1 MDNEI
6 INIQTN
12 EQGERRVSAREL
24 YKALGIKER
33 FSLWFSRY
41 EDMFVESEDYT
52 SVGLPTEVQNNGGV
66 QVRVLDDYS
75 LSVDMAKHIS
85 MMTKTERGNQIRDYF
100 IQVENEHRT
109 LLSNP
114 EYQMAMGLKSAQVLL
129 EQKNKEIEVMKPKAL
144 MADAITASEEAISIG
159 ALARILSTSG
169 YKTGQQRLFQQMRN
183 EGYLIT
189 RRGRHFNHPKQ
200 QYLNQG
206 LFDLDEKPYFK
217 PNGETGVS
225 LTTLVTG
232 KGQQYFIN
240 KYIEEGA

>member
-1 MDNEI
+1 MNNEL

-12 EQGERRVSAREL
+12 EQGEQRVSARDL
-24 YKALGIKER
+24 HKALGLKKK
-33 FSLWFSRY
+33 FTDWWKQY
-41 EDMFVESEDYT
+41 VGMFIQGTDWTSSPKSE
-52 SVGLPTEVQNNGGV
+52 EVKNNGGV

-100 IQVENEHRT
+100 IQVENEHRE
-109 LLSNP
+109 LLNNP
-114 EYQMAMGLKSAQVLL
+114 QYQMAMGLKSAQVLL
-129 EQKNKEIEVMKPKAL
+129 EQKDKEIEVMKPKAV
-144 MADAITASEEAISIG
+144 MADAITASDEAISIG

-169 YKTGQQRLFQQMRN
+169 YKTGQQRLFQQLRD

-189 RRGRHFNHPKQ
+189 RRGRNFNHPKQ
-200 QYLNQG
+200 QYLDQR

-240 KYIEEGA
+240 KYINEEA

>member
-1 MDNEI
+1 MDNELI
-6 INIQTN
+6 AIQTN
-12 EQGERRVSAREL
+12 EQGEQRVSAREL
-24 YKALGIKER
+24 HKALGLKKH
-33 FSLWFSRY
+33 FADWWKQY
-41 EDMFVESEDYT
+41 QDMFVEGNDFMGAPQSAPIKN
-52 SVGLPTEVQNNGGV
+52 GNGRVQY
-66 QVRVLDDYS
+66 LDDYS

-100 IQVENEHRT
+100 IQVENEHRE
-109 LLSNP
+109 LLNNP
-114 EYQMAMGLKSAQVLL
+114 QYQMAMGLKSAQVLL
-129 EQKNKEIEVMKPKAL
+129 DQKDKEIEVMKPKAV
-144 MADAITASEEAISIG
+144 MADAITASDEAISIG

-169 YKTGQQRLFQQMRN
+169 YKTGQQRLFQQLRD

-189 RRGRHFNHPKQ
+189 RRGRNFNHPKQ
-200 QYLNQG
+200 QYLDQQ

-240 KYIEEGA
+240 KYINTEA